1 MFSLPIRFCV
11 SRVEPFESAVG
22 LSRYP
27 PLGISFFNKKQ
38 KERSQERFYI
48 ALFLLAEK
56 RRKICK

>member
-1 MFSLPIRFCV
+1 
-11 SRVEPFESAVG
+11 VG